1 MTIIQKIITIIPKL
15 ITIIQKIIDWWAQFR
30 VSRAFS
36 LFLKI
41 NKNVQKA
48 IDLIEKDID
57 YVEDDI
63 IRKKDQKKSLEE
75 TINRKIR
82 ESENKCSSLREQKNK
97 LNLLRSKV
105 EEFTP

>member
-1 MTIIQKIITIIPKL
+1 M
-15 ITIIQKIIDWWAQFR
+15 TIIQKIIDWWAQFR

-41 NKNVQKA
+41 NKKIQKA

-63 IRKKDQKKSLEE
+63 IRKIDQKKSLEE
-75 TINRKIR
+75 TMNRKIR
-82 ESENKCSSLREQKNK
+82 ESENKSSSLREQKNK

>member
-1 MTIIQKIITIIPKL
+1 M
-15 ITIIQKIIDWWAQFR
+15 TIIQKIIDWWTQFR

-36 LFLKI
+36 RFLKI
-41 NKNVQKA
+41 NKKIQKA

-57 YVEDDI
+57 YVENDT
-63 IRKKDQKKSLEE
+63 IRKIEQKKSLEE
-75 TINRKIR
+75 AMNRKIR
-82 ESENKCSSLREQKNK
+82 EGENKSSSLREQKNK

>member
-1 MTIIQKIITIIPKL
+1 M
-15 ITIIQKIIDWWAQFR
+15 TIIQKIIDWWAQFR

-41 NKNVQKA
+41 NKKIQKA

-57 YVEDDI
+57 YVENDT
-63 IRKKDQKKSLEE
+63 IRKIEQKKSLEE
-75 TINRKIR
+75 AMNRKIR
-82 ESENKCSSLREQKNK
+82 EGENKSSFLREQKNK

>member
-1 MTIIQKIITIIPKL
+1 M
-15 ITIIQKIIDWWAQFR
+15 TIIQKIIDWWAQFR
-30 VSRAFS
+30 VSRTFS

-41 NKNVQKA
+41 NKKIQKA

-63 IRKKDQKKSLEE
+63 IRKIEQKKSLEE
-75 TINRKIR
+75 TMNRKIR
-82 ESENKCSSLREQKNK
+82 EGENKSSSLREQKNK